1 MKQGQIAGIVL
12 AAGESRRLGQPK
24 QLLEWRGRPL
34 VAHVTRTAIDAGL
47 EPVVVAIGY
56 RAEDMRAALTS
67 TGATLI
73 ENPRWPEGMSTSLQA
88 GLSVLPGTVDAAIFL
103 LVDQPR
109 VSANHLNTMVAL
121 YRTSG
126 KQIVVSAFQGQ
137 RASPTLFDRS
147 LFNELMRVSG
157 DSGGRSVIQS
167 HADLVAVAEA
177 DDALALLDVDTPE
190 DWQRIK
196 NE

>member
-109 VSANHLNTMVAL
+109 ISANHLNTMVAL

-147 LFNELMRVSG
+147 LFNELMRVAG
-157 DSGGRSVIQS
+157 DSGGRSVIQA
-167 HADLVAVAEA
+167 HADLIAVAEA
-177 DDALALLDVDTPE
+177 GDALALLDVDTPE